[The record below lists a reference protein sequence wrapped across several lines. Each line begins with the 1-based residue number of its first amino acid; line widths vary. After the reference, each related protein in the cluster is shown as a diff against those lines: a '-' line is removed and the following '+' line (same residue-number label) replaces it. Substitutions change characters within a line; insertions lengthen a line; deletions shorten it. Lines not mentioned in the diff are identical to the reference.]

1 MNQISRLEIIGVNGR
16 EVVHYSD
23 MAYDIQDN
31 GKTLKVFIKPEHEDE
46 ILPMTTNN
54 MFNKKIIFAT
64 GMKCPECNT
73 LVVDEFPNLTYV
85 GCSGCSRIFERG

>member
-1 MNQISRLEIIGVNGR
+1 MNPITRLEIIGVNGR

-46 ILPMTTNN
+46 ILPMTTEKW
-54 MFNKKIIFAT
+54 FKKEGEDGKDSDNI
-64 GMKCPECNT
+64 
-73 LVVDEFPNLTYV
+73 L
-85 GCSGCSRIFERG
+85 